1 MRVTRLLVVRSS
13 RVEPRVGTIAFHGKA
28 VPAVR
33 IPGSIARVTLLGK
46 HNLLPMQ
53 LGPDSQHRR
62 DGRTFVGLSL
72 RRGLARAQQLSAP
85 HLDGGRTNATR
96 LNT

>member
-1 MRVTRLLVVRSS
+1 
-13 RVEPRVGTIAFHGKA
+13 
-28 VPAVR
+28 
-33 IPGSIARVTLLGK
+33 LLGK

-62 DGRTFVGLSL
+62 DGHTSVGLRL

-85 HLDGGRTNATR
+85 HMDRGRTNATR